1 MLKKFYK
8 KRAAEII
15 QVISALSL
23 ICGFELI
30 MLTDLLWLQIVAA
43 VAAPILLFVA
53 MLYSPC
59 QAELYFGTE
68 LVTWTVCNIALIV
81 FIDVA
86 VYPLVWTPIVIGIT
100 IETIV
105 LCLIGIGLIG
115 ISAECR
121 YDPYL

>member
-1 MLKKFYK
+1 
-8 KRAAEII
+8 
-15 QVISALSL
+15 SL